1 MKNRDLA
8 VRGALIRLRCDRSHR
23 LHTKKTLGYKER
35 CPKQRSAYRQTLASA
50 ERCGKSLVYV
60 DEAGFRAESFRR
72 YAYAPRGECVLGL
85 ISSQRTRTTTLLAA
99 RIENIFTATKLVQG
113 GCKATDFNDWKPAEC
128 LCPRLCSHHIVI
140 MDNARLHKT
149 TRTRELIETSG
160 AELMFFP
167 LIRQIIIPLNTI
179 LQI

>member
-8 VRGALIRLRCDRSHR
+8 VRGALIRLRCDRMLMRFQTRR
-23 LHTKKTLGYKER
+23 LLNVGIILAYQRSVFGLKRIDCTRKKTLGYKER

-60 DEAGFRAESFRR
+60 DEVGFRAESFRR

-99 RIENIFTATKLVQG
+99 RIENIFTATK
-113 GCKATDFNDWKPAEC
+113 TRIS
-128 LCPRLCSHHIVI
+128 PRKVH
-140 MDNARLHKT
+140 
-149 TRTRELIETSG
+149 
-160 AELMFFP
+160 
-167 LIRQIIIPLNTI
+167 
-179 LQI
+179 